1 MVSDHFY
8 LTMQTVTLKRLTS
21 WPCLSL
27 SVSSYLLRDF
37 FFQALSA
44 GRTHSVQICTT
55 TRRKRRGVGHSSTV
69 CERRAALHI
78 QLDWM
83 QGIIPLSKLGFHSS
97 TDCQRRQS
105 SAITIKWKHFTSQR
119 QTRIW
124 TNEKWRFPWG
134 GVKRE
139 FSSLSSLFEEALGRM
154 FLLWPHKAGHEL
166 IMPEPN
172 WNLRLRLCF
181 VIFDGK
187 DGKRQKGRTKDV
199 YRGSMKSSPL
209 LDCGTIWMVAI
220 ELNEA

>member
-55 TRRKRRGVGHSSTV
+55 TRRKRQGVGHSSTV

-97 TDCQRRQS
+97 TDVNLPQS
-105 SAITIKWKHFTSQR
+105 QS
-119 QTRIW
+119 
-124 TNEKWRFPWG
+124 NESISLPKD
-134 GVKRE
+134 KRE
-139 FSSLSSLFEEALGRM
+139 FGQMRNGGSLGVAWKGNSVASAPSSRKHWEGCSCCGHTKRGMSSSCQNLIETSGWGCVLWYLMERM
-154 FLLWPHKAGHEL
+154 
-166 IMPEPN
+166 
-172 WNLRLRLCF
+172 
-181 VIFDGK
+181 GK
-187 DGKRQKGRTKDV
+187 DKKGEQRMCTEAAWKAAHFLTV
-199 YRGSMKSSPL
+199 GQFGWWPL
-209 LDCGTIWMVAI
+209 S
-220 ELNEA
+220 